1 MPLRSLLRKLRDN
14 TRGNFAT
21 TFALIAVPLM
31 AVTGAAVDYTMAL
44 RTTGALQEAADS
56 AVMAGAVLAMEGAS
70 KKEQR
75 KEANTFFKGVCSS
88 SECNLVTG
96 KKVIADGKRVRM
108 ELTADSPISFL
119 QLAGISGFPVKVV
132 SEASVS
138 EGHTKFV
145 DVYFLVDIS
154 GSMNIAD
161 GKSQIKKLQ
170 SLFSPY
176 DSKDGCAFACH
187 EASDGTN
194 ATLEKGLT
202 GFEVSRKYGV
212 YLREDRVRDEMSE
225 FAKTILT
232 SPSWNARVGIHNF
245 QWSDVNVIDP
255 QPQNGQVQKAIKNLE
270 FSSGGTSVEY
280 ALNGFSSKLP
290 KSGSGDTAGDPR
302 VVMVL
307 ITDGMTQDPST
318 GEYEPLNTVHC
329 DTIKAK
335 GATLMVLNVEYPDLK
350 LLKQPDNP
358 SVLKAKKV
366 IDKIEAP
373 LKSCASSGYYYKGD
387 YAGSVSAAFDDIL
400 EGLKELAK
408 ADMPV
413 FTQ

>member
-1 MPLRSLLRKLRDN
+1 MSFFRLLRKLRDD

-31 AVTGAAVDYTMAL
+31 AVVGAAVDYTAAV
-44 RTTGALQEAADS
+44 RTNGLLQEAADG
-56 AVMAGAVLAMEGAS
+56 AVMAGAVLANEGGS

-75 KEANTFFKGVCSS
+75 KEADLFFKAVCDST
-88 SECNLVTG
+88 ECNLVT
-96 KKVIADGKRVRM
+96 KTKVIADGTKVRM
-108 ELTADSPISFL
+108 EVTADSPISFM
-119 QLAGISGFPVKVV
+119 QLVGVSAFPVTVV
-132 SEASVS
+132 SEVAISGASS
-138 EGHTKFV
+138 KFV
-145 DVYFLVDIS
+145 DVYFLTDIS

-161 GKSQIKKLQ
+161 GKSEIKKLQ

-176 DSKDGCAFACH
+176 DSPDGCAFACH

-194 ATLEKGLT
+194 SVLEKGLT
-202 GFEVSRKYGV
+202 GFEVSRKYGI
-212 YLREDRVRDEMSE
+212 YLREDRIRDEMLE
-225 FAKTILT
+225 FSKNILT
-232 SPSWNARVGIHNF
+232 TPSWNARVGLYEF
-245 QWSDVNVIDP
+245 QWSDVKIMDP
-255 QPQNGQVQKAIKNLE
+255 KSQYGQVQKAIQNLE

-335 GATLMVLNVEYPDLK
+335 GVTLMVLNVEYPDLK
-350 LLKQPDNP
+350 LLKHENGP

-366 IDKIEAP
+366 IDKIEPP

-387 YAGSVSAAFDDIL
+387 YAGSVSSAFDDIL